1 MRAPKPTLESALL
14 EQAAR
19 HAQQYLGSV
28 ADRHV
33 GATAFGDELRAWLG
47 TPLSENGEDAGHVIA
62 QLAQAGERGTLA
74 SQGPRY
80 FGFVIGGSLPVTT
93 AADWLVSAWD
103 QNAQMYI
110 MSPIGAVVEEI
121 ASDWLKDVFRLP
133 STWSV
138 GFVTGAQMA
147 NFTAL
152 VTARH
157 HVLSKVNRSE

>member
-19 HAQQYLGSV
+19 HAQQYLDSV

-33 GATAFGDELRAWLG
+33 GATASGDELRQWLA
-47 TPLSENGEDAGHVIA
+47 TPLSENGEDAGHVLA

-80 FGFVIGGSLPVTT
+80 FGFVIGGSLPVAT

-103 QNAQMYI
+103 QNAGLALPTPAA
-110 MSPIGAVVEEI
+110 SLVEEV
-121 ASDWLKDVFRLP
+121 A
-133 STWSV
+133 
-138 GFVTGAQMA
+138 GAW
-147 NFTAL
+147 
-152 VTARH
+152 V
-157 HVLSKVNRSE
+157 